1 MTGWPGQVFQVA
13 KISSTKHP
21 THQMLNILSTTWSIF
36 GPQNATH
43 SQNKE
48 KQRYWDRDI
57 KNRRIKARERERQ
70 IDLLKVW
77 TNLHKGKILEQFLPD
92 CRLNYSRSCR
102 NYVHIF
108 LYFEVNICS
117 TSTLIYREVFECF
130 FHSLSVLQRICFN
143 QIGIRA
149 SWLMY
154 VITACSSKYTL
165 Y

>member
-36 GPQNATH
+36 GPQNASH

-102 NYVHIF
+102 NYCMYIYFWTLKSIF
-108 LYFEVNICS
+108 AQQVLWFIEK
-117 TSTLIYREVFECF
+117 F
-130 FHSLSVLQRICFN
+130 LSVSFILCLFCSVFAL
-143 QIGIRA
+143 IRLEFEPLD
-149 SWLMY
+149 WC
-154 VITACSSKYTL
+154 T
-165 Y
+165 